1 MRANNISAVSF
12 LRYLM
17 LLSLVVW
24 LGGLIFFSFVVA
36 PTAFSVLPSR
46 HLAGSVVSRSLSALH
61 WMGLASGVVFL
72 VTSMLHARLSTGSPH
87 PLAARHVL
95 ILCMLALTAVSQFA
109 ISPKMATLRAEVG
122 EIDNVPADNPAR
134 VQFNS
139 LHAWST
145 RLEGGVFL
153 LGLVVVYLTACSS

>member
-1 MRANNISAVSF
+1 MSF

-61 WMGLASGVVFL
+61 WMGLASGIVFL
-72 VTSMLHARLSTGSPH
+72 ATSMLHARLSTGSPH

-95 ILCMLALTAVSQFA
+95 ILCMLALTAIPQFA
-109 ISPKMATLRAEVG
+109 ISPKMAILRAAVG
-122 EIDNVPADNPAR
+122 QTDKVPADNPAR
-134 VQFNS
+134 GQFKS
-139 LHAWST
+139 LPACTT
-145 RLEGGVFL
+145 RLQPVL
-153 LGLVVVYLTACSS
+153 VLVVLVDVY